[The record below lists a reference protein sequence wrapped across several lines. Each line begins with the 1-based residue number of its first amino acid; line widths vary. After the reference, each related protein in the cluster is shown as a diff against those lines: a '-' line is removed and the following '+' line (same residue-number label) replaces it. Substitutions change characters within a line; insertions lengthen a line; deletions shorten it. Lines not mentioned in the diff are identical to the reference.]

1 MGEGYTPPRVGAA
14 REPGDA
20 GRGAGRGAGFV
31 LLVMSIMNKLDAKKE
46 TKSQTRAGGD
56 RAREGLGLGQG
67 QGGGRRGA
75 AVIDTGG
82 NGRGVKRS

>member
-1 MGEGYTPPRVGAA
+1 
-14 REPGDA
+14 
-20 GRGAGRGAGFV
+20 
-31 LLVMSIMNKLDAKKE
+31 MNKLDAKKE

-75 AVIDTGG
+75 GLLIRAVMLMGAG
-82 NGRGVKRS
+82 SNA

>member
-1 MGEGYTPPRVGAA
+1 
-14 REPGDA
+14 
-20 GRGAGRGAGFV
+20 
-31 LLVMSIMNKLDAKKE
+31 MNKLDAKKE

-75 AVIDTGG
+75 GLLIRLTGG
-82 NGRGVKRS
+82 NGRGVKRLNVCVPLFRGKRTFSI